1 LVVCLCGAGKKM
13 SLIDIVK
20 EGLEKENK
28 NGNSSYMILI
38 LGLMSS
44 AIWFSYA
51 LVHEDID
58 SINDK
63 ITVIE
68 EKTNVLITEVAV
80 IKAGLP

>member
-1 LVVCLCGAGKKM
+1 M